1 MVSTGDRIKV
11 DGKEATVTA
20 RHAAGRH
27 TKFILSDGREM
38 LDLHKCGNVELLSGS
53 APALKPKSVPERAK
67 ERYTFGK
74 KKQGTVEDVREE
86 SPNGEDLLD

>member
-20 RHAAGRH
+20 RHASGRH

-38 LDLHKCGNVELLSGS
+38 LDLHKCGNVEVLGGGKPP
-53 APALKPKSVPERAK
+53 APKKSYTPQDSK
-67 ERYTFGK
+67 YTFGK
-74 KKQGTVEDVREE
+74 KSNIEDVRGELA
-86 SPNGEDLLD
+86 NGEDLLD